1 MKTAHILALLVAV
14 TAVAG
19 VVDARDMALHIQS
32 GGWAV
37 LSTLLFSYLSFYWY
51 RLDREAHLYR
61 GSRWLSIGIVM
72 LAIVP
77 CLTTSCAAVRPAGRG
92 ARCCGS
98 PVLPCCWAPRA
109 RSAASLTNGWRP
121 PPSDPVP

>member
-37 LSTLLFSYLSFYWY
+37 LSTLMFSYLSFYWY

-72 LAIVP
+72 LAIV
-77 CLTTSCAAVRPAGRG
+77 AVPYYLVRSRPAGQKGRALLRLAGFAVLLG
-92 ARCCGS
+92 AAGAFGG
-98 PVLPCCWAPRA
+98 LAYEWLAP
-109 RSAASLTNGWRP
+109 AAI
-121 PPSDPVP
+121 

>member
-37 LSTLLFSYLSFYWY
+37 LSTLIFSYLSFYWY
-51 RLDREAHLYR
+51 RLDREAYLYR
-61 GSRWLSIGIVM
+61 GSRWLGIGIVM
-72 LAIVP
+72 LAIV
-77 CLTTSCAAVRPAGRG
+77 AVPYYLVRSRPAGQKGRALLRLAGFAVLLG
-92 ARCCGS
+92 AAGA
-98 PVLPCCWAPRA
+98 LGGLAYEWLAP
-109 RSAASLTNGWRP
+109 AAI
-121 PPSDPVP
+121 

>member
-1 MKTAHILALLVAV
+1 MKSVHILVLLVAV

-37 LSTLLFSYLSFYWY
+37 LSTLMFSYLSFYWY
-51 RLDREAHLYR
+51 RLDREAYLYR

-72 LAIVP
+72 LAIV
-77 CLTTSCAAVRPAGRG
+77 AVPYYLVRSRPAGQKGRALLRLAGFCVVLG
-92 ARCCGS
+92 AAGA
-98 PVLPCCWAPRA
+98 LGGLAYEWLAP
-109 RSAASLTNGWRP
+109 AAI
-121 PPSDPVP
+121 